1 MNCRFPGEIIRKAE
15 DLARKESVSTVVL
28 PPPSMQSNLQPD
40 TTLSSSAHP
49 ASNTVLNFFKSLEF
63 PTIPVGLL
71 RGLLPLPVILSL
83 GVGTIASN
91 VFVKEVVRLDDRPM
105 IILTL
110 IAALVVS
117 YALNYRENRMV
128 IAKVLLQVM
137 VIFLS
142 IHYLLD
148 IFGIKVGLAPTLEI
162 NPALAVGSDEIDS
175 IEAAAVVSDGPLT
188 QPNADTA
195 WYFSK
200 KVWGCVLFVGLTVV
214 AAVYYLKGFGP
225 VSPDDMNSFTTAV
238 SQGIDRV
245 SSEQVSLGQTVAERV
260 NSAAFRADLLNRTSE
275 GMLSD
280 IAAAGPATARTNDG
294 SNTRF
299 HPSA

>member
-1 MNCRFPGEIIRKAE
+1 MDIVPLRDQVRHPASFIVGVGSRVCLVSYRNRDPRIMERIVLKSELPGEIIRKAE

-83 GVGTIASN
+83 GVGTIGGLSSN

-117 YALNYRENRMV
+117 YALNYRENRTV

-200 KVWGCVLFVGLTVV
+200 KVWGW
-214 AAVYYLKGFGP
+214 
-225 VSPDDMNSFTTAV
+225 
-238 SQGIDRV
+238 
-245 SSEQVSLGQTVAERV
+245 
-260 NSAAFRADLLNRTSE
+260 
-275 GMLSD
+275 
-280 IAAAGPATARTNDG
+280 
-294 SNTRF
+294 
-299 HPSA
+299 